1 MPTSMATLCVKRL
14 AMLLTAQAVLQDE
27 NRWIQGNFGGRN
39 RTGPRDYAMTNVFNP
54 EAECFCA
61 MGGMA
66 YATTLLAGRSRYA
79 ALFVPEFLN
88 QVYGQGLEIFMQ
100 GAVHA
105 VTTRPV
111 SLAGF
116 NDNTSHEEVMKVF
129 AQAIGEATKNIVM
142 RHSKLELD
150 NLIALAKQDLEEAM
164 TTWDSRVLEG
174 STDVYWGRV
183 KDFLFNAIDQYEA
196 AKAEE
201 LGG

>member
-1 MPTSMATLCVKRL
+1 MPTSMATLCVKRV
-14 AMLLTAQAVLQDE
+14 AMLLTAHAVLQDE
-27 NRWIQGNFGGRN
+27 KRWVQGHFAGRN
-39 RTGPRDYAMTNVFNP
+39 RVGPREFMMTNAFNP

-79 ALFVPEFLN
+79 ALFVPDFLSE
-88 QVYGQGLEIFMQ
+88 VYGQGLEIFMQ

-174 STDVYWGRV
+174 STDTYWGRV
-183 KDFLFNAIDQYEA
+183 KDFLFNAVDQYEA